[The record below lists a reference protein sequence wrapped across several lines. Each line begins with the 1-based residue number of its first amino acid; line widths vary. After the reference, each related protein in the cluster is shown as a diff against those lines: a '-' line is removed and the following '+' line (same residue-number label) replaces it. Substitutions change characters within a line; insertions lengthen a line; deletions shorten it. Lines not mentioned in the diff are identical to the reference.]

1 MILKITLNLILKTVL
16 TFTSVGLMIVNVV
29 SKALQNKV
37 NQLEKVEI
45 KMTDLKL
52 VVVKIM
58 EKKDLE
64 GRYGWASC
72 FDYPEQY
79 ERMEELAS
87 EVFNELTELTNEYK
101 AKQVYEC
108 LEAIATDISG
118 GNYDLESIDEIS
130 FMSQDDYLE
139 DYVLSGMD
147 ESATEMFN
155 SLFYF
160 MNVDS
165 RNNWLETNYL
175 AHDPNVYTHKMM
187 DFIIMVR
194 Q

>member
-1 MILKITLNLILKTVL
+1 
-16 TFTSVGLMIVNVV
+16 MIVNVV

-37 NQLEKVEI
+37 NQIEKVEI

-52 VVVKIM
+52 EVVKMM

-79 ERMEELAS
+79 NRMEELAS
-87 EVFNELTELTNEYK
+87 EIFTSLEELTNEYK

-108 LEAIATDISG
+108 LEAIAIDVSG
-118 GNYDLESIDEIS
+118 GNYDLESLDSIIYMTQDTYLDE
-130 FMSQDDYLE
+130 
-139 DYVLSGMD
+139 YVLSGMD
-147 ESATEMFN
+147 ESAKKMFD

-160 MNVDS
+160 MNSDS
-165 RNNWLETNYL
+165 RNNWLEANYL
-175 AHDPNVYTHKMM
+175 AHDPNIYTSKMM
-187 DFIIMVR
+187 DFIIMVHE
-194 Q
+194 

>member
-1 MILKITLNLILKTVL
+1 MVLDIKLTLNLKIAL
-16 TFTSVGLMIVNVV
+16 TFISVRLMIVNVV

-37 NQLEKVEI
+37 NQNEKVEI

-52 VVVKIM
+52 VVVKMM

-79 ERMEELAS
+79 NRMEELAS
-87 EVFNELTELTNEYK
+87 EIFTALEEMTDEYK
-101 AKQVYEC
+101 ARQVYEC
-108 LEAIATDISG
+108 LESIAIDIAN
-118 GNYDLESIDEIS
+118 NYDIETIDGIS
-130 FMSQDDYLE
+130 FMSQDEYLD

-147 ESATEMFN
+147 ESATSMFN

-160 MNVDS
+160 MDIDG

-175 AHDPNVYTHKMM
+175 ANDPCIYTNKMM
-187 DFIIMVR
+187 DFVLMVHR
-194 Q
+194 